1 MSKTKDDD
9 GALVPVV
16 PANITVGSIDD
27 YSDLKLSD
35 GAKQKLAATVLNAG
49 TGLISVTPLIC
60 FTEEAKILLSDG
72 TLKGLPGVRVGDSVI
87 THEGRTREVTA
98 VLSRPYSGALFSFV
112 YDRNT
117 KRQTP
122 SCTSEHPFLVSRN
135 GTADWVK
142 AADVRTGDYIASVRL
157 ESKVSDRNVSEKDR
171 ALATVLGYYLA
182 EGCAT
187 EAKTREGWVSYYSVT
202 FTFHKDET
210 GYHKELCDALGVLG
224 WSYFVSDPKGSK
236 ARSFVVTRKV
246 FTLLMKDLGGKYSY
260 GKRLA
265 PEVFKWPKELLW
277 RVITAYVNGDG
288 HYRPERK
295 TSFRRWTE
303 EISWTT
309 VSPILA
315 DQLHTIMLML
325 GLRPTPPCPAAA
337 RVDKLG
343 VLHRASYTGY
353 LRGDNVE
360 AFKQR
365 REMSPSGWNFVTERY
380 VWHRVRRIKTR
391 FAEDEK
397 VYNLSVCGD
406 ESFCVSWIVTHNCAG
421 PDDCPFSNRCPIYMA
436 DGSKGDYPLK
446 KQCIVELNLARERFM
461 AYVEEFNLQGKVE
474 ESPTLRSQISKLA
487 DFDIYEYRIK
497 LILAGVAGDSDGSL
511 LIEQSIAVTQGGA
524 DVLQI
529 QEHPAWKMLE
539 RVQKQRMELLD
550 ALGATPK
557 RKVWMDVAL
566 KRTDSDNLLAKQRE
580 LLERIDGLVEAME
593 EEK

>member
-35 GAKQKLAATVLNAG
+35 GAKQKLAAVVLNAG
-49 TGLISVTPLIC
+49 TGLISITPLI
-60 FTEEAKILLSDG
+60 
-72 TLKGLPGVRVGDSVI
+72 
-87 THEGRTREVTA
+87 
-98 VLSRPYSGALFSFV
+98 
-112 YDRNT
+112 
-117 KRQTP
+117 
-122 SCTSEHPFLVSRN
+122 
-135 GTADWVK
+135 
-142 AADVRTGDYIASVRL
+142 
-157 ESKVSDRNVSEKDR
+157 
-171 ALATVLGYYLA
+171 
-182 EGCAT
+182 
-187 EAKTREGWVSYYSVT
+187 
-202 FTFHKDET
+202 
-210 GYHKELCDALGVLG
+210 
-224 WSYFVSDPKGSK
+224 
-236 ARSFVVTRKV
+236 
-246 FTLLMKDLGGKYSY
+246 
-260 GKRLA
+260 
-265 PEVFKWPKELLW
+265 
-277 RVITAYVNGDG
+277 
-288 HYRPERK
+288 
-295 TSFRRWTE
+295 
-303 EISWTT
+303 
-309 VSPILA
+309 
-315 DQLHTIMLML
+315 
-325 GLRPTPPCPAAA
+325 
-337 RVDKLG
+337 
-343 VLHRASYTGY
+343 
-353 LRGDNVE
+353 
-360 AFKQR
+360 
-365 REMSPSGWNFVTERY
+365 
-380 VWHRVRRIKTR
+380 
-391 FAEDEK
+391 
-397 VYNLSVCGD
+397 
-406 ESFCVSWIVTHNCAG
+406 CAG